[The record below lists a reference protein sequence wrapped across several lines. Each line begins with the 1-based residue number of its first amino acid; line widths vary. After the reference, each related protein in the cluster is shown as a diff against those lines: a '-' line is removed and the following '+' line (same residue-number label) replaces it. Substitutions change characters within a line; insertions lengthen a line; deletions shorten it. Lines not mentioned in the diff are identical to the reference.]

1 MNDFIDKRKKML
13 EAFKKEYRN
22 RTNEG
27 EIRDIPKDM
36 FVKCEECNEL
46 LLVEDVEKN
55 LWVCPKCGFHFR
67 ISARNRLKMLDPN
80 NTFVEMNPELSSVN
94 PLDFPQYLEKVEKYQ
109 KLTQEKEAVITGTM
123 RLGHIPVAIGIMDSF
138 FMMGSMGSVVGEKIT
153 RLIEEATVMR
163 LPLIMLCAS
172 GGARMQEGLF
182 SLMQMAKTTLALT
195 RHDAAGLL
203 SIMVLTHPTTGGVAA
218 SFATLGDIIIAEY
231 GALIGFA
238 GPRVIEQTIHET
250 LPKDF
255 QKAEF
260 LLEKGFVDIVTTRR
274 ELLPLLIKC
283 CSFHEVAYE

>member
-27 EIRDIPKDM
+27 EMRDIPKDM

-67 ISARNRLKMLDPN
+67 ISARLRLKALDSN
-80 NTFVEMNPELSSVN
+80 NTFVEMNQELSSVN

-109 KLTQEKEAVITGTM
+109 TITQEKEAVITGTM
-123 RLGHIPVAIGIMDSF
+123 MLGNIPIAIGIMDSF

-153 RLIEEATVMR
+153 RLIEKATMMR
-163 LPLIMLCAS
+163 LPLIIFCAS
-172 GGARMQEGLF
+172 GGARMQEGMF
-182 SLMQMAKTTLALT
+182 SLMQMAKTTMALT
-195 RHDAAGLL
+195 RHDASGLL

-218 SFATLGDIIIAEY
+218 SFATLGDIIIAEH

-250 LPKDF
+250 LPQDF

-274 ELLPLLIKC
+274 ELLSLLIKC
-283 CSFHEVAYE
+283 CSYHEVAHE